1 MIKRIRNILA
11 LFPLLA
17 VFLSACNDD
26 DSFSASPM
34 NVLTMEVDTVFM
46 DTVFSKVPAST
57 RSFWI
62 YNNSADGIRC
72 SNVRLQNGN
81 QTGFRVNV
89 DGLYLGEQLGF
100 QTSDIEIRKGD
111 SIRVF
116 VELTSRPTYQTDPKE
131 IEDNLIF
138 TLESGV
144 QQKVNLN
151 AWSWDAD
158 LVQELRITKDTV
170 IGNAGKRPLVVYK
183 GIVVDSL
190 ATLTLEAGTVVYFH
204 DEAGMEVRGR
214 LVCKGDSSGNVV
226 LRGDRL
232 DNMFDYLP
240 YDFLPGRWKGIHFHS
255 SSYDNV
261 MDFTDIHSGY
271 DGIVCDSSDV
281 ARTKLTL
288 TSSTI
293 HNCKGFGIRTCNSK
307 VVISNCQVSNTLS
320 DCLAVF
326 GGDVSLLHCTL
337 AQFYPFDAQR
347 GAALR
352 FCNNDGI
359 SSWNLHNLSVRNSI
373 VTGYSDDEV
382 RWTLPDST
390 MAFRYS
396 FSHSLLRTPQEDD
409 SLSFSHIVWE
419 DVNDTVASGAKNF
432 QRIDTDMLRYDFHLD
447 SVSLARGKANLEWTL
462 PYNRD
467 GVRREDEVNMGCY

>member
-1 MIKRIRNILA
+1 MIKRIRS
-11 LFPLLA
+11 FLLLLLPVA
-17 VFLSACNDD
+17 FSLSACNDD
-26 DSFSASPM
+26 DSFSASPANM
-34 NVLTMEVDTVFM
+34 LTMEMDTVFM

-57 RSFWI
+57 HSFWI

-81 QTGFRVNV
+81 QTGFRINV
-89 DGLYLGEQLGF
+89 DGIYLGEQHGF

-116 VELTSRPTYQTDPKE
+116 VELTSRPTYQTDPKV

-144 QQKVNLN
+144 EQRVNLN

-170 IGNAGKRPLVVYK
+170 IANAGKRPLVVYK
-183 GIVVDSL
+183 GIVIDSL

-204 DEAGMEVRGR
+204 DDARMEVMGS
-214 LVCKGDSSGNVV
+214 LVCNGDSSSNVV

-240 YDFLPGRWKGIHFHS
+240 YDYLPGRWKGIHFHS
-255 SSYDNV
+255 FSYDNIIK
-261 MDFTDIHSGY
+261 FTDIHSAY

-288 TSSTI
+288 DASTI
-293 HNCKGFGIRTCNSK
+293 HNCKGYGLRTCNSK
-307 VVISNCQVSNTLS
+307 VEIRNCQVTNTLS
-320 DCLAVF
+320 DCVAVF
-326 GGDVSLLHCTL
+326 GGNVSLIHCTL

-352 FCNNDGI
+352 FCNTDGV
-359 SSWNLHNLSVRNSI
+359 SSWNLHNLSVINSI

-382 RWTLPDST
+382 RWTLPDSS

-396 FSHSLLRTPQEDD
+396 FSHSLLRAPQEND
-409 SLSFSHIVWE
+409 SLSFSHIIWE
-419 DVNDTVASGAKNF
+419 NMNDTIAAGAKNF

-447 SVSLARGKANLEWTL
+447 SVSLARGKADREWVL

-467 GVRREDEVNMGCY
+467 GIRREDEINMGCY